1 MWEDL
6 IKVDRDLFRYLNNS
20 WIGEFDSFWIFVTQI
35 ETWIPLFLFIFY
47 LFFKKIPKPKN
58 FIAIA
63 LIFIIAALT
72 LFLTHVVKNYVGRL
86 RPNNEP
92 LLMDSIRVLQTPE
105 NFSFWSGHSA
115 VSFAVATFSV
125 ILLLKPLST
134 DTNSR
139 FSYKWL
145 YLIYLWPITFAFS
158 RIFVGVHYPADIT
171 VGMIVGILLGFA
183 FAKAFIITVT
193 RFKNRQPL

>member
-20 WIGEFDSFWIFVTQI
+20 WIGEFDSFWVFVTQI

-47 LFFKKIPKPKN
+47 LFFKKIPKPNN

-63 LIFIIAALT
+63 LIFIVAALT
-72 LFLTHVVKNYVGRL
+72 LFLTHVVKNYVARL

-171 VGMIVGILLGFA
+171 VGMIVGTLLGFA

-193 RFKNRQPL
+193 HFKNRQPL